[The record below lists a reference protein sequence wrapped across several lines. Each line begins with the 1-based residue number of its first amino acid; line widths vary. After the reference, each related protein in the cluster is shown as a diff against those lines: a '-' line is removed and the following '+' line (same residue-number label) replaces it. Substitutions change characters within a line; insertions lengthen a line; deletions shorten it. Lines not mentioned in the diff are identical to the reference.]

1 MGRALLVARLAVR
14 DLRRRP
20 GEAALL
26 LMALTAATF
35 TLTLGLV
42 LRDLA
47 HAPFERTRA
56 ATAGPD
62 VTAQGDL
69 DALAKLTRARGVAA
83 HSGPY
88 PMAQTS
94 LAANGKRSAAL
105 AQGRDV
111 ARAKVDQPKVTEG
124 SWVRAGGVVVERSFA
139 DALGVH
145 AGDALTVSSRR
156 LRVAGVAVTAAVPA
170 YPSVPWIMGPES
182 RGRTMDR
189 GLIWLTR
196 ADASALGTPRRVF
209 PYMVNLRLSDPA
221 AARAFV
227 AAHEPPDPSVTGKPP
242 TALLED
248 WRRVAGEHADLV
260 RSQRRV
266 LLTGSWLLALL
277 ALASVSVLVGG
288 RMASQIRRVG
298 LLKAVGGT
306 PVLVAAVLLAQY
318 LALALVAAA
327 AGLGLGRLFAPE
339 LGRPTAGLL
348 GSTGPI
354 PFTAGTIGVVT
365 AVAVAVAMVATAIP
379 ALRAARTSTVLAL
392 ADAARAPRR
401 SGWLIALSARLPVP
415 LLLGLRMA
423 ARRPR
428 RVVLSAF
435 SVMVAVSG
443 TVAALCARAEL
454 DSQSGGLSDPRTDR
468 LSQVL
473 LLITVMLVA
482 LAAVNA
488 IFVTWAT
495 VLDARRASALARALG
510 ATPGQVSGG
519 LSAAQVI
526 PALAG
531 ALAGVPAG
539 LALYVAVD
547 PDGTTMPPLW
557 KLLATGVGS
566 VLAIAALTLIPS
578 RVGARR
584 AVADVLRSE
593 VA

>member
-443 TVAALCARAEL
+443 TVAAPVRPRRARL
-454 DSQSGGLSDPRTDR
+454 PVRR
-468 LSQVL
+468 
-473 LLITVMLVA
+473 A
-482 LAAVNA
+482 LGPAHRSVEPGAAA
-488 IFVTWAT
+488 HHRH
-495 VLDARRASALARALG
+495 ARRAGRGQRDLRHLGHGPRRA
-510 ATPGQVSGG
+510 A
-519 LSAAQVI
+519 
-526 PALAG
+526 
-531 ALAGVPAG
+531 
-539 LALYVAVD
+539 
-547 PDGTTMPPLW
+547 
-557 KLLATGVGS
+557 
-566 VLAIAALTLIPS
+566 
-578 RVGARR
+578 RVGAGARPGRHPGAGERR
-584 AVADVLRSE
+584 AVRGAGDPGTRGRPRRRPGRARPLCGGRPGRHDDAAGLE
-593 VA
+593 AAGDRGRQRPRHRRPHPDPEPRRCPARGG